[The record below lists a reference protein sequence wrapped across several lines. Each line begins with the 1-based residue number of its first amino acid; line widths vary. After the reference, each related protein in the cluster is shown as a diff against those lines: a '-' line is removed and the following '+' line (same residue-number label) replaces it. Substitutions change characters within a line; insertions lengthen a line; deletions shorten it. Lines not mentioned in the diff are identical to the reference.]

1 MAFSPSVFLVPII
14 AILTVIFTVL
24 ILRGPKKN
32 EHYSKLD
39 RAGIVTNVILALLY
53 IPISLIGFFSVFAFD
68 NPPAGAVAS
77 LTTLVNLGIS
87 LPIVSMLSIA
97 FSIRFRRSG
106 HSVLSFCV
114 QFVPLTLFI
123 IMEIGFMLI

>member
-1 MAFSPSVFLVPII
+1 MSFSPSVFLVPVI
-14 AILTVIFTVL
+14 AILTVIFTIF

-53 IPISLIGFFSVFAFD
+53 IPISMIGFFSVFAFD

-87 LPIVSMLSIA
+87 LPIVSSIQHP
-97 FSIRFRRSG
+97 FQKIG
-106 HSVLSFCV
+106 
-114 QFVPLTLFI
+114 PLCSQLLCAVYSSHPVYHNGNWI
-123 IMEIGFMLI
+123 YVNLIY